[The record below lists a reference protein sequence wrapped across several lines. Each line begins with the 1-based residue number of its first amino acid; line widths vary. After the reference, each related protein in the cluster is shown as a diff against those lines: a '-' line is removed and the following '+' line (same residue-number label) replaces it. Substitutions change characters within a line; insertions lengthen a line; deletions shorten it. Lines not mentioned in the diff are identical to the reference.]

1 MHLSWNV
8 CLSVR
13 MCRPRELSCC
23 VFLCYLVSQH
33 VASSYAVHTRS
44 TYHANLDIDASN
56 TLVFTHHLTMYS
68 AYV

>member
-33 VASSYAVHTRS
+33 VASSYAVLHTRS

-56 TLVFTHHLTMYS
+56 THH
-68 AYV
+68 V